1 MTTVTLSHVSKRFI
15 TVDDV
20 PLTAIDNISL
30 KAASGEVIALLGP
43 SGCGKSTLLRLIAG
57 LIPPDSGEILY
68 DNTPLG
74 EIDRRDRGIG
84 FVFQDGA
91 LMPHWIAEKTVGF
104 FLWLR
109 GREGEIP
116 ARMRRIAEITGF
128 GIETLLARRPGQ
140 LSGGERQ
147 RVAIARALA
156 RDPRLFLFDE
166 PFSSIDAA
174 LRQHARLELRRL
186 LREFP
191 VTSFYVTHDQ
201 HEAIAIAQRIAV
213 MRAGRIEQI
222 GDYATLYD
230 NPRNLFVAQFIG
242 TPTINLLD
250 GTVRDGHWH
259 SPTFGAYPIRHDL
272 AEGARVIGGVR
283 PEAFQVRREG
293 DGAAARVESVTEMY
307 ADRAQIA
314 EMVSEYDRWTVRV
327 AAEVGLRAGE
337 VVRCTLPAEALLY
350 FDPHSEARI
359 G

>member
-1 MTTVTLSHVSKRFI
+1 MTTVTLSHVSKRFV
-15 TVDDV
+15 TVDDA
-20 PLTAIDNISL
+20 PLKAIDDISF

-68 DNTPLG
+68 DNTPLS

-109 GREGEIP
+109 GREEEIP

-128 GIETLLARRPGQ
+128 GIETLLTRRPGQ

-242 TPTINLLD
+242 TPTINLLE
-250 GTVRDGHWH
+250 GTVRGGHWH
-259 SPTFGAYPIRHDL
+259 NLTFGAYPIRHDL
-272 AEGARVIGGVR
+272 SEGTSVLGGVR
-283 PEAFQVRREG
+283 PEAFMVQRG
-293 DGAAARVESVTEMY
+293 DAGVPARVESVTELY
-307 ADRAQIA
+307 AERAQTA
-314 EMVSEYDRWTVRV
+314 DLVSEYDRWTVRV
-327 AAEVGLRAGE
+327 PAETALRAGE
-337 VVRCTLPAEALLY
+337 VVRCALPLEALIF
-350 FDPHSEARI
+350 FDRHSELRI